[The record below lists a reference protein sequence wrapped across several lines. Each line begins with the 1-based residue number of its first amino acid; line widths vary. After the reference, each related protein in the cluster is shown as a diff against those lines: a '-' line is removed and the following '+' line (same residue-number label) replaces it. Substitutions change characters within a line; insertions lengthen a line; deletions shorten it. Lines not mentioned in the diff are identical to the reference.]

1 MKRVLQ
7 GLLMVAGV
15 MVSQADAQVSRNL
28 EAFES
33 VCPAVS
39 AVSSKVLEKVF
50 SAEDLKREVD
60 RVFTKHQVR
69 VDCQARKRLSLLVSF
84 RTVFEDDFESSIYVY
99 SLNVTGLVEQLQT
112 KYLGYLRRVSVW
124 DRASTYWVRKESLS
138 KQGILDNVQR
148 GLSPFVDAWK
158 ATRPKAATPTTTAPP
173 ATPPAATGT
182 R

>member
-1 MKRVLQ
+1 
-7 GLLMVAGV
+7 
-15 MVSQADAQVSRNL
+15 
-28 EAFES
+28 
-33 VCPAVS
+33 
-39 AVSSKVLEKVF
+39 
-50 SAEDLKREVD
+50 
-60 RVFTKHQVR
+60 
-69 VDCQARKRLSLLVSF
+69 
-84 RTVFEDDFESSIYVY
+84 
-99 SLNVTGLVEQLQT
+99 LQT

-158 ATRPKAATPTTTAPP
+158 ATRPKAATPATTAPP

>member
-1 MKRVLQ
+1 MKRVLK
-7 GLLMVAGV
+7 GWLVVAGL

-28 EAFES
+28 EAFEA

-39 AVSSKVLEKVF
+39 AVSSKALEKVF
-50 SAEDLKREVD
+50 NAEDLKREVD

-99 SLNVTGLVEQLQT
+99 SLSVTGIVEQLQT

-124 DRASTYWVRKESLS
+124 DRASTYWVRKDSLS

-158 ATRPKAATPTTTAPP
+158 ATRPKVTPTTTTPP